1 MEPITLA
8 ALAAAGLLALSGGK
22 KSGGSYV
29 PVEKFRARSRE
40 DRVKYL
46 REIRSMSGWYSNTF
60 DSMPYLADYLTV
72 VAYIESR
79 FNPAAANPEIKRNP
93 MNAARGLFGQRPQFM
108 FKEENGLEAL
118 KNRPNLIHNPKWA
131 FVTAVFHIWDAD
143 QTSIRRANR
152 EADWAGVR
160 RWWGYPSKIY
170 DYDLLEDFSQ
180 RSLSKFQNGIDGVNE
195 EYGTGIDPNFI
206 WRPVESAGYPGMDAM
221 IKAFGLKKP

>member
-1 MEPITLA
+1 MEPVTLA
-8 ALAAAGLLALSGGK
+8 ALAAAGLLILSGKK

-29 PVEKFRARSRE
+29 PVERFRAKTRE
-40 DRVKYL
+40 DRVRYL
-46 REIRSMSGWYSNTF
+46 NEIRSMSIWYSKTF

-93 MNAARGLFGQRPQFM
+93 TNAARGLFGQRPQYM

-118 KNRPNLIHNPKWA
+118 KGRPNLIHDPRWA

-143 QTSIRRANR
+143 QTVIRRAGR
-152 EADWAGVR
+152 EADWASIR

-170 DYDLLEDFSQ
+170 DFDLLEEFSQ
-180 RSLSKFQNGIDGVNE
+180 KSLAKFQDGIAGVNE
-195 EYGTGIDPNFI
+195 DYGTDIDPNFV
-206 WRPVESAGYPGMDAM
+206 WMPVESAGYPGMDVM